1 MFIKT
6 TLHILTKKEGLEHT
20 TKITNEYFA
29 LLYL

>member
-6 TLHILTKKEGLEHT
+6 TLHILTKKEGLDT